1 MPTSYPI
8 YKDSVRNWFLQNVP
22 LDTTILDIGA
32 GCGTYSD
39 LIRGYGY
46 KTRSLFGYDQFPA
59 ASSF

>member
-1 MPTSYPI
+1 MPHSYPL

-46 KTRSLFGYDQFPA
+46 IMDA
-59 ASSF
+59 V